1 MIEHAMK
8 IHVFPGGQILVQAGI
23 LKHDS
28 KSCPHFMLVA
38 GGIESI
44 DLQSSTRRGQ
54 QSGQHL
60 DRGGLASAVWTEKS
74 EDFAARHLKR
84 NIVDCCEVPEL
95 LHKVLHANH

>member
-8 IHVFPGGQILVQAGI
+8 IHVLPGGQILVQARI

-28 KSCPHFMLVA
+28 KSCTHFMLVA

-44 DLQSSTRRGQ
+44 DLQSAARGGQ

-60 DRGGLASAVWTEKS
+60 DRGSLAGAVWTEKS
-74 EDFAARHLKR
+74 EDFSARHLKR
-84 NIVDCCEVPEL
+84 NIVDCCEVAEL
-95 LHKVLHANH
+95 LHQVLHANH